1 VEEVNV
7 EEVYKDTPDHI
18 DIIRNL
24 PKREEVFV
32 NIENRLSGPTNY
44 KYLALLYNSMNGE
57 ETVEAFQL
65 TRDTFREK
73 YGEDFEAAEKVAAA
87 GPTGGRGQ
95 DKARDAV
102 MSTRSDTWVR
112 GITWMFNSLTDFVQ
126 DKPEFRYFSSPSAHL
141 PPPLPFLPT
150 HLSPPSCP
158 CPSPSPPPAPP
169 LPSFNPSPLTVSP
182 QPSPPSRCLDWYSAT
197 ADELDVVIG
206 HWWLWLAP
214 QEGGSSLG
222 GTRFTVTTLKNLK
235 TKLQNVLHHMLKRK
249 DIDLTSP
256 AMTFATNMYHTKRNR
271 TAEEPMAGVE
281 GDRERKA
288 MGEEDKERLDVWMLQ
303 HQV

>member
-1 VEEVNV
+1 M
-7 EEVYKDTPDHI
+7 
-18 DIIRNL
+18 
-24 PKREEVFV
+24 
-32 NIENRLSGPTNY
+32 
-44 KYLALLYNSMNGE
+44 NS
-57 ETVEAFQL
+57 
-65 TRDTFREK
+65 
-73 YGEDFEAAEKVAAA
+73 
-87 GPTGGRGQ
+87 
-95 DKARDAV
+95 
-102 MSTRSDTWVR
+102 
-112 GITWMFNSLTDFVQ
+112 
-126 DKPEFRYFSSPSAHL
+126 
-141 PPPLPFLPT
+141 PFLSYQVHCLLLLLRHLLLFLFYLLLLTT
-150 HLSPPSCP
+150 HL
-158 CPSPSPPPAPP
+158 
-169 LPSFNPSPLTVSP
+169 
-182 QPSPPSRCLDWYSAT
+182 SPPSRCLDWYTAT

-222 GTRFTVTTLKNLK
+222 GTRFTVTILKNMK

-256 AMTFATNMYHTKRNR
+256 AFTFATNMYHTKRNR